1 MFEGP
6 NYPGALDESIF
17 EEWLKKGRLSKTPF
31 AYLLIIWDE
40 LDRAY
45 MPEYIEQRGE
55 LQNFAR
61 YGQAPDHR
69 LLVAAYDLYSETR
82 VV

>member
-6 NYPGALDESIF
+6 SYPNALDESVF
-17 EEWLKKGRLSKTPF
+17 EEWLAKGRLSKTPF
-31 AYLLIIWDE
+31 AYLLVIWDE
-40 LDRAY
+40 LDRTY
-45 MPEYIEQRGE
+45 IPLYIEQRSE
-55 LQNFAR
+55 LKNFAR
-61 YGQAPDHR
+61 YGQAPDHQ

>member
-6 NYPGALDESIF
+6 SYPDALDESIF
-17 EEWLKKGRLSKTPF
+17 EEWLVKGRLSKTSF
-31 AYLLIIWDE
+31 AYMLVIWDE
-40 LDRAY
+40 LDQRY
-45 MPEYIEQRGE
+45 MPVYVEQRSE
-55 LQNFAR
+55 IQNFAR

>member
-6 NYPGALDESIF
+6 NYPQPLDESLF
-17 EEWLKKGRLSKTPF
+17 GEWLENGRSTIIPHS
-31 AYLLIIWDE
+31 YLLIIWDE
-40 LDRAY
+40 LDTAY
-45 MPEYIEQRGE
+45 LPVYTNDRDE
-55 LQNFAR
+55 LQQFPR
-61 YGQAPDHR
+61 LGQAPDHQ

>member
-6 NYPGALDESIF
+6 SYPSALDESVF
-17 EEWLKKGRLSKTPF
+17 EEWLAKGRMSITPF
-31 AYLLIIWDE
+31 AYMLVIWDE
-40 LDRAY
+40 LDRTY
-45 MPEYIEQRGE
+45 MPVYVEQRSE
-55 LQNFAR
+55 LQTFAR
-61 YGQAPDHR
+61 YGEAPDHR

>member
-6 NYPGALDESIF
+6 NYPQPLDESILD
-17 EEWLKKGRLSKTPF
+17 EWMEKGRASKIPF
-31 AYLLIIWDE
+31 AYIIIIWDE
-40 LDRAY
+40 LETAY
-45 MPEYIEQRGE
+45 LPVFVEKHSEIQKYP
-55 LQNFAR
+55 R
-61 YGQAPDHR
+61 YGQAPDHQ

>member
-1 MFEGP
+1 
-6 NYPGALDESIF
+6 
-17 EEWLKKGRLSKTPF
+17 LSKTPF
-31 AYLLIIWDE
+31 ANLLVIWNE

-45 MPEYIEQRGE
+45 MTVYVEQRSE
-55 LQNFAR
+55 IQNFAR
-61 YGQAPDHR
+61 YGQAPDHQ

>member
-6 NYPGALDESIF
+6 SYPDALDESIF
-17 EEWLKKGRLSKTPF
+17 EEWLVKGRLSKAPF
-31 AYLLIIWDE
+31 AYMLVIWDE
-40 LDRAY
+40 LDQRY
-45 MPEYIEQRGE
+45 MPVYVEQRSE
-55 LQNFAR
+55 IQNFAR